1 MKKFI
6 KWFIFWL
13 VVLGGVALA
22 ICYLTIP
29 EQTRL
34 AVDKV
39 VEYANTPLGIVGGS
53 TITLGLVASFVI
65 KLVYD
70 RYKDTI
76 REDFKQAK
84 EYAQAQKEQASG
96 YYDLAVQERENIRD
110 ILSTYD
116 KRIDELLDKICKVCE
131 TIPNAKVN
139 ALATTIKEDSV
150 KLKEELKEN
159 LEEQENLLAD
169 SIGAKTRVEKLEE
182 QIKSLTEQLER
193 LVNQNEREET
203 TND

>member
-29 EQTRL
+29 EQTRF

-53 TITLGLVASFVI
+53 TITLGLVASVVI

>member
-116 KRIDELLDKICKVCE
+116 KRIDELLDKTCKVCE

-182 QIKSLTEQLER
+182 QIKLLTEQLER
-193 LVNQNEREET
+193 LVNQDEREET

>member
-110 ILSTYD
+110 ILSIYD

-193 LVNQNEREET
+193 LVNQDEREET

>member
-13 VVLGGVALA
+13 VVLGGIALA